1 MHIHIYI
8 PLYIS
13 VLAHHENAL
22 FRDVSIGQYHLFH
35 VIISI
40 LIENIANF
48 YTSTTIY
55 LTIYLNDKEIIY
67 TFEKNNT
74 NNVMLLHTGYHK

>member
-1 MHIHIYI
+1 MFSNI
-8 PLYIS
+8 
-13 VLAHHENAL
+13 AHHENAL
-22 FRDVSIGQYHLFH
+22 FRDVSIRQSQLFH

-40 LIENIANF
+40 LIENIDNF
-48 YTSTTIY
+48 FTSTTIY

-74 NNVMLLHTGYHK
+74 YVMLLHTG